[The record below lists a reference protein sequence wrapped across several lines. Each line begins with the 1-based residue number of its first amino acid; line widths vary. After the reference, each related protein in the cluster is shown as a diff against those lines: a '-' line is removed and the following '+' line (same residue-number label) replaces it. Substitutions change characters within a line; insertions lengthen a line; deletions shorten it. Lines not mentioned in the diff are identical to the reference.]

1 MNPAALKVA
10 AFTVKADARQ
20 SARWKRT
27 AESEGFPS
35 VGSWAALALDAYV
48 ELRAKG
54 DLPVPL
60 VWDRRRFPVNL
71 GGKVYQVK
79 GHTSPPF
86 GSFKGTV
93 DRPVGYKGG
102 RSFVLLYLPTFRVL
116 ATLESFQRAKALAS
130 LLARTWVRW
139 EGEGEPPGHRPED
152 TINRR

>member
-60 VWDRRRFPVNL
+60 VWDRRRFPVKL
-71 GGKVYQVK
+71 GGKIYQVK
-79 GHTSPPF
+79 GNTSPPF

-93 DRPVGYKGG
+93 DRPIGYKGG
-102 RSFVLLYLPTFRVL
+102 RSLVLLYPDLPRAGHPGRLPARESARQL
-116 ATLESFQRAKALAS
+116 AGAHV
-130 LLARTWVRW
+130 VRW
-139 EGEGEPPGHRPED
+139 EGEGEPPGQRPEGL
-152 TINRR
+152 IIRR